1 MNNNILDFTVMKP
14 YIPILLEGAKW
25 TIYLTL
31 AAVGIGIVLGLIAA
45 LMKMSRIKVVHF
57 LGVVYIELIRGTPML
72 VQIFLIYFGL
82 PQLIG
87 FNIPAFPA
95 AVSALG
101 INSGAYVAEIIR
113 AGIQAIDIG
122 QTEASSSLGMSNF
135 MTMRYIIIPQ
145 AIKNILPALVNEFIT
160 LIKDSSIVSVIGLE
174 ELMRKSDIIRS
185 ITYRSFE
192 PLITI
197 ALIYFVMTF
206 TLSKFMGKI
215 EGRLKRSDYR

>member
-1 MNNNILDFTVMKP
+1 MSTLDFTVMEP
-14 YIPILLEGAKW
+14 YIPILLEGVKW

-31 AAVGIGIVLGLIAA
+31 AAVGIGIILGLIAA
-45 LMKMSRIKVVHF
+45 LMKMSHIKILHF
-57 LGVVYIELIRGTPML
+57 IGVTYIEIIRGTPML

-82 PQLIG
+82 PQLFG
-87 FNIPAFPA
+87 FNIPAFIA

-113 AGIQAIDIG
+113 AGIQAVDRG
-122 QTEASSSLGMSNF
+122 QTEAANSLGMDNL

-160 LIKDSSIVSVIGLE
+160 LIKESSIVSVIGLE
-174 ELMRKSDIIRS
+174 ELTRKSDIIRS

-197 ALIYFVMTF
+197 ALMYFIMTF
-206 TLSKFMGKI
+206 TLSKVMGLI
-215 EGRLKRSDYR
+215 EGRLRKSDYR

>member
-1 MNNNILDFTVMKP
+1 MGNLDFTIMEP
-14 YIPILLEGAKW
+14 YIPILLEGVKW

-31 AAVGIGIVLGLIAA
+31 SAVGIGIILGLIAA
-45 LMKMSRIKVVHF
+45 LMKMSHIKIIHF
-57 LGVVYIELIRGTPML
+57 LAVAYIEIIRGTPML

-87 FNIPAFPA
+87 YNIPAFPA
-95 AVSALG
+95 AICALG

-113 AGIQAIDIG
+113 AGIQAVDIG
-122 QTEASSSLGMSNF
+122 QTEAANSLGMNSI

-145 AIKNILPALVNEFIT
+145 AVKNILPALVNEFIT

-185 ITYRSFE
+185 ITYRAFE

-197 ALIYFVMTF
+197 AVIYFIMTF
-206 TLSKFMGKI
+206 TLSKFMGRI
-215 EGRLKRSDYR
+215 ERRLKRSDYR

>member
-1 MNNNILDFTVMKP
+1 MTKLDFTVMVP
-14 YIPILLEGAKW
+14 YIPILLEGVKM

-31 AAVGIGIVLGLIAA
+31 AAVGLGIVLGLVAS
-45 LMKMSRIKVVHF
+45 LMKMSRIKIIHF
-57 LGVVYIELIRGTPML
+57 LAVAYIELIRGTPML

-87 FNIPAFPA
+87 FNIPSFPA
-95 AVSALG
+95 AVAALG

-113 AGIQAIDIG
+113 AGIQAVDIG
-122 QTEASSSLGMSNF
+122 QTEAANSLGMTNF

-145 AIKNILPALVNEFIT
+145 AVKNILPALVNEFIT

-185 ITYRSFE
+185 ITYRAFE

-206 TLSKFMGKI
+206 TLSKFMGII
-215 EGRLKRSDYR
+215 EGRLRRSDYR